1 MVMYIYESVQD
12 FRRGTA
18 GRKSDGNLGEARL
31 EGCGG
36 ERDGTARADISRR
49 SKTFAFLPARGNL
62 RCAANVSLP

>member
-1 MVMYIYESVQD
+1 MQD
-12 FRRGTA
+12 FRRGTVR
-18 GRKSDGNLGEARL
+18 RKSDGNLGEARL